1 MLQNFTTIFYESLS
15 AFGTTFMGGLP
26 NVLGALLILI
36 VGWLISKGIASVL
49 DKILLGLKFDSLA
62 EKLKVAELLE
72 RGNIESPPSKI
83 ISQFV
88 YWILLLLVFITAS
101 DILGWKSISDEIS
114 KLISYLPTLFSA
126 IILFILGSFI
136 ASFVRDMIRSTT
148 ASLGIRAGRLI
159 SQFIFYLL
167 IIIVTLTA
175 LRQAGIDTT
184 IITSNL
190 LLILGAMLA
199 ALSISYGFASRDIL
213 TNILAIFFSRR
224 TFQEGQ
230 IVEIDGIR
238 GEIIQIQ
245 SISIIIRNENNEKI
259 VIPAHEFVTKKV
271 KIID

>member
-1 MLQNFTTIFYESLS
+1 MLQNLTTIFYESLS
-15 AFGTTFMGGLP
+15 AFGQAFMSGLP
-26 NVLGALLILI
+26 NVLGAIVILI
-36 VGWLISKGIASVL
+36 VGWLISKGIASLL
-49 DKILLGLKFDSLA
+49 DKILLGFKFDVLA
-62 EKLKVAELLE
+62 EKLKVIELLE
-72 RGNIESPPSKI
+72 KGNIELPPSKM
-83 ISQFV
+83 ISRFV
-88 YWILLLLVFITAS
+88 YWIALLLVFITAS
-101 DILGWKSISDEIS
+101 DILGWTSVSEEIS

-136 ASFVRDMIRSTT
+136 AGFVRDIIRSTT

-167 IIIVTLTA
+167 MIVVTLTA
-175 LRQAGIDTT
+175 LKQAGIDTT

-199 ALSISYGFASRDIL
+199 SLSISYAFASRDIL

-224 TFQEGQ
+224 TFYEGQ
-230 IVEIDGIR
+230 VVEIDGIR

-245 SISIIIRNENNEKI
+245 SISIIIEDENKEKI

>member
-1 MLQNFTTIFYESLS
+1 MLQNLTTIFYQSLS
-15 AFGTTFMGGLP
+15 AFGQVFMGGLP
-26 NVLGALLILI
+26 NVLGAIVILIL
-36 VGWLISKGIASVL
+36 GWLISKGIASVL
-49 DKILLGLKFDSLA
+49 DKILLGVKFDALA
-62 EKLKVAELLE
+62 TKLKVVELLE

-101 DILGWKSISDEIS
+101 DILGWKSVSDEIS

-136 ASFVRDMIRSTT
+136 AGFVRDIIRSTT

-175 LRQAGIDTT
+175 LKQAGIDTT

-199 ALSISYGFASRDIL
+199 SLSISYAFASRDIL

-245 SISIIIRNENNEKI
+245 NISIIIRDENNGKI
-259 VIPAHEFVTKKV
+259 VIPAQEFVTKKV

>member
-1 MLQNFTTIFYESLS
+1 MLQDMTTIFYESFS
-15 AFGTTFMGGLP
+15 TFSHHFMGGLP
-26 NVLGALLILI
+26 KVLGAILIL
-36 VGWLISKGIASVL
+36 VLGWLISKALVSVL
-49 DKILLGLKFDSLA
+49 DKILLGFKFDTLA
-62 EKLKVAELLE
+62 KKLKVTELLE
-72 RGNIESPPSKI
+72 KGNIESPPSKI
-83 ISQFV
+83 ISRFI

-101 DILGWKSISDEIS
+101 DILGWKSVSDEIS

-136 ASFVRDMIRSTT
+136 AGFVRDFVRSTT

-175 LRQAGIDTT
+175 LKQAGIDTT

-199 ALSISYGFASRDIL
+199 SLSISYGFASRDIL
-213 TNILAIFFSRR
+213 TNILATFFSRR
-224 TFQEGQ
+224 TFYEGQ
-230 IVEIDGIR
+230 VVEINGIR

-245 SISIIIRNENNEKI
+245 SISIIIKDQNNEKI
-259 VIPAHEFVTKKV
+259 VIPAHEFVTKQV
-271 KIID
+271 KIFD